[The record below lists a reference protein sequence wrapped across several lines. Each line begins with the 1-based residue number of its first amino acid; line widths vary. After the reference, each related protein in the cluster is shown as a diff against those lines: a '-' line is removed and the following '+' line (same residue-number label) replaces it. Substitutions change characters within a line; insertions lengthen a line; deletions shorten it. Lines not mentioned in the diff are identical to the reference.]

1 MTLDHFSGEIR
12 HKQDCH
18 CAVIKEKEEHFVT
31 FLISKE
37 RPFFFFCDTYLQCGS
52 CVNISLL

>member
-37 RPFFFFCDTYLQCGS
+37 RPFFFFFFFVIPICNVVL
-52 CVNISLL
+52 V